1 MGKEY
6 QNLLE
11 FTTIESIDGPIDGS
25 CQGQAANQFGLVHGQ
40 EQRNVSLRGG
50 PEDVNHPP
58 SLPRA
63 DRQTGALSLRAGI

>member
-40 EQRNVSLRGG
+40 EQRNVPPKGA
-50 PEDVNHPP
+50 EDVNLPP
-58 SLPRA
+58 TLLRA
-63 DRQTGALSLRAGI
+63 GRQSGALSLRAGI

>member
-40 EQRNVSLRGG
+40 EQRNV
-50 PEDVNHPP
+50 PPKEDK
-58 SLPRA
+58 R
-63 DRQTGALSLRAGI
+63 T